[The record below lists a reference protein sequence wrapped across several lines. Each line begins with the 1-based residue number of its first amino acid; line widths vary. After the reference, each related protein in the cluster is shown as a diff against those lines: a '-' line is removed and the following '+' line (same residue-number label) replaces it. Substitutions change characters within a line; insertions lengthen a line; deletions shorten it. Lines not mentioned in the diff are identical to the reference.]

1 MEKEGE
7 KKDPMAAAA
16 VVDVQ
21 KFAAKAATMGEGLC
35 KLRPNV
41 YFTIRINIFPLFSF
55 FLWTV
60 QHAVYAATNS
70 APLSLLSAF
79 FMGMR
84 RRYSFPIEVASMCR
98 AGD

>member
-7 KKDPMAAAA
+7 KKDPV

-60 QHAVYAATNS
+60 LQHAVYAATNS

-84 RRYSFPIEVASMCR
+84 HRYSFPIEVASMCR

>member
-1 MEKEGE
+1 MEKGE
-7 KKDPMAAAA
+7 KKDPMAAA

-55 FLWTV
+55 FL
-60 QHAVYAATNS
+60 
-70 APLSLLSAF
+70 
-79 FMGMR
+79 
-84 RRYSFPIEVASMCR
+84 
-98 AGD
+98 

>member
-1 MEKEGE
+1 METEGE
-7 KKDPMAAAA
+7 KKGSDGGGAA

-55 FLWTV
+55 FL
-60 QHAVYAATNS
+60 
-70 APLSLLSAF
+70 
-79 FMGMR
+79 
-84 RRYSFPIEVASMCR
+84 
-98 AGD
+98 